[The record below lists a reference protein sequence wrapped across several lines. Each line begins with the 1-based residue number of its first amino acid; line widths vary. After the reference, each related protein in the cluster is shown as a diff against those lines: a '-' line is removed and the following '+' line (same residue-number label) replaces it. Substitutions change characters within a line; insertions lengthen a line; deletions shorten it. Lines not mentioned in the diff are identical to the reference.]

1 MKTTILATFA
11 LSALL
16 FISCNSGSSNK
27 NNAASNN
34 ETEQMQTG
42 NQHDEMGH
50 MESEAQHDEMGHMES
65 HDEMGHM
72 ESGAQHDEMDHMTS
86 AKAHEEH
93 AMLNVKGNCEMCKER
108 IEKAAKGVEGVS
120 FANCEIDKQVLHLNY
135 DPDKTSPDAVAQAV
149 AAVGHDT
156 DKYKADQAT
165 YDGLPSGCKYRD

>member
-1 MKTTILATFA
+1 M
-11 LSALL
+11 

-50 MESEAQHDEMGHMES
+50 MESGSQHDET
-65 HDEMGHM
+65 
-72 ESGAQHDEMDHMTS
+72 DHMTP
-86 AKAHEEH
+86 AAANEEH

-120 FANCEIDKQVLHLNY
+120 FANWEIDKKVLHLNY

-165 YDGLPSGCKYRD
+165 YDALPSCCKYRD